1 MKKVI
6 AVSETEERILTT
18 EKNAIEKNY
27 WITHR
32 LEVEILPKTIL
43 SANAS
48 TEPTVGNIL
57 EGNKSRFYKITKS
70 EKVLICTICKS
81 AANFKIGFR
90 FYCQKDYKHLI
101 LTSPIRRQSIPP
113 FRNDPCSCS
122 SGKKFK
128 HCCDAKINYH
138 KPRHYF
144 YSRYMADP
152 KIVKSIANMNHK

>member
-48 TEPTVGNIL
+48 SEPTVGNIL
-57 EGNKSRFYKITKS
+57 EGNNNRFYKITKS
-70 EKVLICTICKS
+70 EKVLICTI
-81 AANFKIGFR
+81 
-90 FYCQKDYKHLI
+90 
-101 LTSPIRRQSIPP
+101 
-113 FRNDPCSCS
+113 
-122 SGKKFK
+122 
-128 HCCDAKINYH
+128 
-138 KPRHYF
+138 
-144 YSRYMADP
+144 
-152 KIVKSIANMNHK
+152 